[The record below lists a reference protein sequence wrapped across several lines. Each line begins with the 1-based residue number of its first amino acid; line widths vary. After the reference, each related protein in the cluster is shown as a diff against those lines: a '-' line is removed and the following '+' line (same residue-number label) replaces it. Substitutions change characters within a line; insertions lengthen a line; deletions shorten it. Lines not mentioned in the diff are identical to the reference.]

1 MATAARTGSGKP
13 TSPLGA
19 PAAAPGAL
27 RPSLGDRLVGWA
39 KAHQK
44 ITSWTGA
51 ILLVGAGL
59 FVWTLSTQRRTEEIA
74 SRDLQGARFAF
85 ENQNLPLAASELAKV
100 IANYAETN
108 AAAEARILLA
118 NVRLLEKQPQQA
130 VTVLKDFAP

>member
-19 PAAAPGAL
+19 PAAAPGAP

-59 FVWTLSTQRRTEEIA
+59 FLWTLSTQRRTEEIA
-74 SRDLQGARFAF
+74 IRDLHGARYAF
-85 ENQNLPLAASELAKV
+85 ENQNLPLPPPALATSTS
-100 IANYAETN
+100 NYPHTN
-108 AAAEARILLA
+108 PPA
-118 NVRLLEKQPQQA
+118 
-130 VTVLKDFAP
+130 